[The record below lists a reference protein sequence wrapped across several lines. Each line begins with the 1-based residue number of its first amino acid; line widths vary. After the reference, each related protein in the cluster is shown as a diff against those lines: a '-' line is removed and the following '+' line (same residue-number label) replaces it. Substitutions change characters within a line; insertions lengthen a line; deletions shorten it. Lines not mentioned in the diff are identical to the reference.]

1 MDLKKKVYAELDHLL
16 AVFASNTS
24 TLPITEIAGTITR
37 PERFV
42 GIHFFNPP
50 QLMKLVEIIPGEKTD
65 SKVTKE
71 VVEFVKFVGKESVVC
86 RKDVPGFIVNR
97 LFIPMAHEACY
108 EVDRTG
114 ASIEEVDSAFKFSL
128 GFPMGIFELADFT
141 DMDVRTQGVLLKC
154 IQNRDAKVST
164 PSSS

>member
-1 MDLKKKVYAELDHLL
+1 MQCLHPIL
-16 AVFASNTS
+16 AQ
-24 TLPITEIAGTITR
+24 LPITEIAGTITR

-128 GFPMGIFELADFT
+128 GFPMGIFERFYWHGLMHKA
-141 DMDVRTQGVLLKC
+141 LLKC
-154 IQNRDAKVST
+154 INAMQRLQT
-164 PSSS
+164 LIQE